1 MQHRDEVII
10 RKVIS
15 EISLK
20 KYKKM
25 RSIAVAA
32 LLCAGLVLAGC
43 GTQEAGRAESQPEEQ
58 TKEQSEERSGG
69 QTEKE
74 SEGQPEDQSEGPGA
88 SVLEISPELL
98 DYRNMTYGEFREK
111 SDREAEFLHGTFYF
125 ALLEGQDVCVVFSGE
140 YDEEEAGAVL
150 TDESECIRLEG
161 RLGELLSGFDSEM
174 EEEAFA
180 AGFVPAGESVPAYH
194 EEEGAGTAYYV
205 ADHYLVVEIDSDGD
219 SENDVVLE
227 ISLDESDRISPDSYA
242 WMRWEK

>member
-1 MQHRDEVII
+1 
-10 RKVIS
+10 
-15 EISLK
+15 
-20 KYKKM
+20 M
-25 RSIAVAA
+25 RNMIVAA

-43 GTQEAGRAESQPEEQ
+43 GTQDAGRAESRPEEQ
-58 TKEQSEERSGG
+58 AEEPNGERSEERSEEQVEEAPGG
-69 QTEKE
+69 QREN
-74 SEGQPEDQSEGPGA
+74 QLEDQSEGTGA

-98 DYRNMTYGEFREK
+98 DYMDMTYGEFREK
-111 SDREAEFLHGTFYF
+111 SGREAEFLHGTFYF
-125 ALLEGQDVCVVFSGE
+125 ALLEEQDVCVVFSGE

-180 AGFVPAGESVPAYH
+180 AGFVPSGESVPAYH

-205 ADHYLVVEIDSDGD
+205 ADHYLVIEIDSDGD

-242 WMRWEK
+242 WMRWEKQSGYMPDSDV

>member
-1 MQHRDEVII
+1 M
-10 RKVIS
+10 K
-15 EISLK
+15 
-20 KYKKM
+20 
-25 RSIAVAA
+25 SIAGGI
-32 LLCAGLVLAGC
+32 LLCAGLVLTGC
-43 GTQEAGRAESQPEEQ
+43 GTQEAVQAESRPEELEKGQ
-58 TKEQSEERSGG
+58 NGERSEERSGG
-69 QTEKE
+69 QVEGE
-74 SEGQPEDQSEGPGA
+74 SEGQREGQLEAQAEKLAA

-111 SDREAEFLHGTFYF
+111 SGREAEFLHGTFYF

-174 EEEAFA
+174 EEEAFT

-242 WMRWEK
+242 WMRWEKQSGYMPDSDV

>member
-1 MQHRDEVII
+1 
-10 RKVIS
+10 
-15 EISLK
+15 
-20 KYKKM
+20 M
-25 RSIAVAA
+25 RSIAGVI
-32 LLCAGLVLAGC
+32 LLCVGLVLTGC

-58 TKEQSEERSGG
+58 AEEQTKERSEERTGG
-69 QTEKE
+69 QAEKE

-98 DYRNMTYGEFREK
+98 DYRNMTYREFREK
-111 SDREAEFLHGTFYF
+111 SGREAEFLHGTFYF

-174 EEEAFA
+174 EKEAFA

>member
-1 MQHRDEVII
+1 
-10 RKVIS
+10 
-15 EISLK
+15 
-20 KYKKM
+20 M
-25 RSIAVAA
+25 RSIAGVI

-43 GTQEAGRAESQPEEQ
+43 GTQEAGRAESRQQELEKGQ
-58 TKEQSEERSGG
+58 NGERSEERSGG
-69 QTEKE
+69 QVEE
-74 SEGQPEDQSEGPGA
+74 APGGQRENQLEDQAEGTGA

-161 RLGELLSGFDSEM
+161 RLRELLSGFDSGM

-180 AGFVPAGESVPAYH
+180 AGFVSAGESVPAYH